1 MGLPYHRRSTCAVL
15 ITIDDYKGSQLQ
27 CAVADAV
34 SIPVPEIL
42 TNQLTVPPDHITK
55 LLGWC
60 GADASS
66 SSYPTRKNILS
77 SLWSLHQDEHIQH
90 GDLIVVSHS
99 GHGTTYSSNGL
110 RFEKDKHRLI
120 DPEELQ
126 EILRPRGPVINA
138 IVPIDQDP
146 EDWDLG
152 YIGTKVPDICDHK
165 LNVKRSKHLFHHR
178 LLLFGERL

>member
-15 ITIDDYKGSQLQ
+15 IAIDDYKGSQLQ

-42 TNQLTVPPDHITK
+42 TNRLTVPPDHITK

-60 GADASS
+60 GADAPS

-77 SLWSLHQDEHIQH
+77 SLWSLHQDERIQH
-90 GDLIVVSHS
+90 GDLIIVSHS

-120 DPEELQ
+120 DLEELGNSQ
-126 EILRPRGPVINA
+126 IERPSNRCHCPSRSGSRRLGPRLCRHQSA
-138 IVPIDQDP
+138 
-146 EDWDLG
+146 
-152 YIGTKVPDICDHK
+152 
-165 LNVKRSKHLFHHR
+165 RHL
-178 LLLFGERL
+178 